1 MGVSCRGK
9 HVIYYE
15 KYLTYLYLRVYARKN
30 LHIR

>member
-1 MGVSCRGK
+1 MGANSRGK

-30 LHIR
+30 LHI